1 MALLM
6 AMPAVGTLALFWVN
20 LTRSGPLLACSPGI
34 PLCRRL
40 GLTPGLLI
48 LNWTGRVS
56 LLSVVVAGS
65 VADRTLTGEHAVD
78 HNRALLEFAMEHL
91 GILSNLWI
99 LQYLPTQDVLKSWW
113 SDCSQEELDQFGPA
127 LLAVS

>member
-1 MALLM
+1 M
-6 AMPAVGTLALFWVN
+6 AMPAVGILALFWVN
-20 LTRSGPLLACSPGI
+20 LTRPGPLLACLPGI
-34 PLCRRL
+34 PLGRRL
-40 GLTPGLLI
+40 GLTSGLPI

-65 VADRTLTGEHAVD
+65 VADRALTGEHAVD
-78 HNRALLEFAMEHL
+78 HNRALLEFVMEHL
-91 GILSNLWI
+91 GILSNFWI
-99 LQYLPTQDVLKSWW
+99 LHYFPTQHLLQSWW